1 MQDIVT
7 QLKDLVETLNQSASV
22 GLNPKKT
29 MIDASDTMEEI
40 APKYPSTSILTTVKE
55 ASSSES
61 EPVHVSSYPI
71 HYNLPKLNFIPDY

>member
-1 MQDIVT
+1 MT

-29 MIDASDTMEEI
+29 MIDASDAIEEI
-40 APKYPSTSILTTVKE
+40 APKYPSTSILAPVKQ

-61 EPVHVSSYPI
+61 EPGHVSSYPI
-71 HYNLPKLNFIPDY
+71 QYNVPKANFMPDY

>member
-1 MQDIVT
+1 MT

-29 MIDASDTMEEI
+29 MIDASDTIEEI
-40 APKYPSTSILTTVKE
+40 APKYPSTSILATVKQ

-61 EPVHVSSYPI
+61 EPDHVSSYPI
-71 HYNLPKLNFIPDY
+71 QYNVPKANFMPDY